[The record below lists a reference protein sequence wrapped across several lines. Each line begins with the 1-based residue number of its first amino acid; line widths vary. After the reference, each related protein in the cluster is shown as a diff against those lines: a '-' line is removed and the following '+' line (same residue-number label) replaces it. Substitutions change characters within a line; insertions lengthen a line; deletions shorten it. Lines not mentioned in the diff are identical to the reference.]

1 MSSPSRRQRL
11 SCLVLT
17 LSALGGTSPAM
28 ADTPANG
35 ATASARAA
43 AEGARPRLVTDGA
56 LRQGMER
63 IAVLL
68 APAVATP
75 QAEAL
80 PARDYVAMADGVAQQ
95 LAAMVTQCRLPPAS
109 DQAFHEILMDLNRGV
124 DLMGS
129 GKPVLQKA
137 GVLALTQALRNYGKF
152 FDHPGWGALG
162 AGLTPPTRRA
172 AAG

>member
-17 LSALGGTSPAM
+17 LSALLGALPAL

-35 ATASARAA
+35 ATASARGAV
-43 AEGARPRLVTDGA
+43 EGPRLATDGA

-68 APAVATP
+68 APAVEAP

-80 PARDYVAMADGVAQQ
+80 PARDYAAMADGVAQQ
-95 LAAMVTQCRLPPAS
+95 LAAMIKHCSLPPAS
-109 DQAFHEILMDLNRGV
+109 NQAFREILMDFNRGV

-129 GKPVLQKA
+129 GKPALQKA
-137 GVLALTQALRNYGKF
+137 GALALAQALRNYGKF
-152 FDHPGWGALG
+152 FDHPGWGA
-162 AGLTPPTRRA
+162 AR
-172 AAG
+172 